1 MYIPRF
7 FVSDDKALAK
17 QVAGE
22 HAFGML
28 ITPPAVPGD
37 GDMDI
42 SHLPMLWIEGGGEHG
57 RLIGHVA
64 KANPHGARFE
74 GRSASVAIFSGPHA
88 YISPN
93 WYANEALVPTWNYA
107 AVHLHGAPKAVVD
120 DAGAIGILD
129 TLVETFE
136 NDATGN
142 WSTARLPDGVLG
154 RQIKGIV
161 AFEMPVT
168 RIECK
173 LKMSQNRS
181 PDDIAGVVGALDKS
195 ENQDDVQTAKM
206 MRALNAG

>member
-7 FVSDDKALAK
+7 FASDDSALA
-17 QVAGE
+17 QRVAGE

-28 ITPPAVPGD
+28 ITLPAVPGG

-42 SHLPMLWIEGGGEHG
+42 SHLPMLWIEGGGEYG

-64 KANPHGARFE
+64 KANPHGARFD
-74 GRSASVAIFSGPHA
+74 GRTASVAVFSGPHA

-107 AVHLHGAPKAVVD
+107 AVHLHGMPKAVD
-120 DAGAIGILD
+120 DAGAIEILD

-136 NDATGN
+136 NDTTGN
-142 WSTARLPDGVLG
+142 WSTGRLPEGVLG
-154 RQIKGIV
+154 RQIKGII
-161 AFEMPVT
+161 AFEMPVLRT
-168 RIECK
+168 ECK

-181 PDDIAGVVGALDKS
+181 PDDIAGVVGALEKS
-195 ENQDDVQTAKM
+195 GNQDDVQTAKM